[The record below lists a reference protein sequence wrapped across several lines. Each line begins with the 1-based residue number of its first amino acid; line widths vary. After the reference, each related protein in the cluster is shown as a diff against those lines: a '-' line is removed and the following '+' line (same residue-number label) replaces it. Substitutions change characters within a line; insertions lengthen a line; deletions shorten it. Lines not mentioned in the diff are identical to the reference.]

1 MKTGVTPRA
10 TLLILILFRSDVTPP
25 RVTFCPG
32 LVLIKTDN
40 EYELVNWDEP
50 TFTDNVGIVSLIA
63 SKKPGHKM
71 QRDTSLNV
79 RYTATDAA
87 ENSAICD
94 ILVVVECKLV
104 SLPASLPLSLSLSLS
119 LSTCSLTPILGLSF
133 SFPASSC
140 PVITNLTN
148 GNATLS
154 DLQLHLKCHP
164 GYYFNPKP
172 PGAKNFTSV
181 TYHCFDGKWKAT
193 SSDGS
198 LVPMTSTPDCVG
210 E

>member
-40 EYELVNWDEP
+40 EFELVNWDEP

-104 SLPASLPLSLSLSLS
+104 SLSASLSLSLF
-119 LSTCSLTPILGLSF
+119 LSTCSLTPILGLILF
-133 SFPASSC
+133 SSKHLSCDHKPNEWQRDTKWSSAS
-140 PVITNLTN
+140 LK
-148 GNATLS
+148 LS
-154 DLQLHLKCHP
+154 SGILLQPQTPWRQKLHFCDIPL
-164 GYYFNPKP
+164 FR
-172 PGAKNFTSV
+172 
-181 TYHCFDGKWKAT
+181 WKVE
-193 SSDGS
+193 GH
-198 LVPMTSTPDCVG
+198 
-210 E
+210 